1 MCPGGGAAVNRARN
15 ALRRRLTDRP
25 APEWWCVAGGILL
38 AVLAGSLLPLAAGA
52 AVPLVRRCLRTRA
65 DRLAAEHREEA
76 VLTLCTAVAGELR
89 AGRLPD
95 RALCT
100 AGVAGLG
107 QAGAAVLAAARFGGE
122 VPGALRA
129 AGRQPGAD
137 GLSAVAACWQVAADN
152 GAGLA
157 TGLDRVADALRAERD
172 QRSDLRA
179 QLAGPRSTATVLALL
194 PAFGLLL
201 GAAMGA
207 RPLQVLFH
215 SLVGLVCLLAGAVLE
230 TAGLAWVARLVRNA
244 EGRALS

>member
-1 MCPGGGAAVNRARN
+1 MNRARC
-15 ALRRRLTDRP
+15 ALLRRLRDRP
-25 APEWWCVAGGILL
+25 APEWWCAAGAVLL
-38 AVLAGSLLPLAAGA
+38 ALLAGSLLPLPAGAA
-52 AVPLVRRCLRTRA
+52 AVPLVRRSLRARK
-65 DRLAAEHREEA
+65 DRLAAERREEA

-122 VPGALRA
+122 VPGALRS
-129 AGRQPGAD
+129 AGGLPGAD
-137 GLSAVAACWQVAADN
+137 GLCAVAACWQVAADN

-172 QRSDLRA
+172 QRADLRA

-194 PAFGLLL
+194 PVFGLLL
-201 GAAMGA
+201 GGAMGA

-215 SLVGLVCLLAGAVLE
+215 SSVGLACLVVGVLLE
-230 TAGLAWVARLVRNA
+230 AAGLAWVARLVRNA
-244 EGRALS
+244 EGRVLS